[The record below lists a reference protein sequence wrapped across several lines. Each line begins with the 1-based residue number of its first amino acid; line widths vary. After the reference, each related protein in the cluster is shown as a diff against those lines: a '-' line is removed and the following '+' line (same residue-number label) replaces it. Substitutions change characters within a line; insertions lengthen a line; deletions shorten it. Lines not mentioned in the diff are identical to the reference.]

1 MLFNRCCKNFNGIV
15 SPKENLGIAN
25 LLLLL
30 ALPEGISVFTF
41 SSSLVLALF
50 IMFYH
55 TLGKNKSFFSKENPQ
70 LEQNVALD

>member
-50 IMFYH
+50 IMFFPH
-55 TLGKNKSFFSKENPQ
+55 FGQKQKFFF
-70 LEQNVALD
+70 